1 MENFFINR
9 YERRYEVIIRYGRAL
24 HAASSRRLGTRP
36 VHGRNPSITASER
49 KRVNAKTGVTQGCVL
64 GSAFFCL
71 AIQPIIEEAL
81 ASTSVQGVHAY
92 CIADDINPAGEP
104 RQLIQAAIRLQESLR
119 LNADLTVKKIDIL
132 MGSQCRQIDTT
143 ELTGMDGQI
152 NIINTAGVDVGQER
166 GGDSGARIVGAP
178 VGSPEYAA
186 KFVADIVD
194 KHRARLD
201 HIAKFGEAGHA
212 QEALLLL
219 RLCACP
225 RITFL
230 LQCVPYNIAPQAFND
245 SYRDILGAFGR
256 IAGMTEELDTADEV
270 TRGRIA
276 LPLRHGG

>member
-1 MENFFINR
+1 M
-9 YERRYEVIIRYGRAL
+9 
-24 HAASSRRLGTRP
+24 
-36 VHGRNPSITASER
+36 
-49 KRVNAKTGVTQGCVL
+49 NA
-64 GSAFFCL
+64 
-71 AIQPIIEEAL
+71 E
-81 ASTSVQGVHAY
+81 
-92 CIADDINPAGEP
+92 
-104 RQLIQAAIRLQESLR
+104 
-119 LNADLTVKKIDIL
+119 LTVKKIDIL
-132 MGSQCRQIDTT
+132 LGSQCRPIDTT

-152 NIINTAGVDVGQER
+152 NIINTTGVDVGQER

-201 HIAKFGEAGHA
+201 HIAKFGEDGHA

-230 LQCVPYNIAPQAFND
+230 LQCVRYNIAPQAFND
-245 SYRDILGAFGR
+245 SYRDILSAFGR
-256 IAGMTEELDTADEV
+256 IAGITEELDTADEV

-276 LPLRHGG
+276 LPLRHGGQGLIDPSHIADQALVANWAACAPFLANTAPALSNIANEKFRSTPQRTQRRRPSSTGTRPERPLPRTHAARVGQDPQPRRRRAENPGSGFPRVHR

>member
-1 MENFFINR
+1 M
-9 YERRYEVIIRYGRAL
+9 
-24 HAASSRRLGTRP
+24 
-36 VHGRNPSITASER
+36 
-49 KRVNAKTGVTQGCVL
+49 NA
-64 GSAFFCL
+64 
-71 AIQPIIEEAL
+71 E
-81 ASTSVQGVHAY
+81 
-92 CIADDINPAGEP
+92 
-104 RQLIQAAIRLQESLR
+104 
-119 LNADLTVKKIDIL
+119 LTVKKIDIL
-132 MGSQCRQIDTT
+132 LGSQCRPIDTT

-152 NIINTAGVDVGQER
+152 NIINTTGVDVGQER

-201 HIAKFGEAGHA
+201 HIAKFGEDGHA

-230 LQCVPYNIAPQAFND
+230 LQCVRYNIAPQAFND
-245 SYRDILGAFGR
+245 SYRDILSAFGR
-256 IAGMTEELDTADEV
+256 IAGITEELDTADEV

-276 LPLRHGG
+276 GQGLIDPSHIADQALVANWAACAPFLANTAPALSDIANENSGPRRNARNAAAHHQREHGQSGPCHGHMRPS